1 MSKSVLF
8 IIILLFSIG
17 QPELHAQN
25 RSLASELDTLSNLT
39 EIQFPGEV
47 QPREI
52 RISNPVTFSDDDL
65 LIGQFSGVVSDRNG
79 GVYIADEDQ
88 STIHRFDSSGNY
100 IHSFGRD
107 GEGPGEFRS
116 LVQIDTDGE
125 FLYALDRNLNRI
137 TAFDPETGDPVEILT
152 LGNTGQSM
160 PETFYVL
167 PDDAFIIISMMFA
180 TGSSDDVI
188 HYQPTGIL
196 TKSGSYKPA
205 DQIRLPAR
213 ESVMINSEGGNIGI
227 IVPTYSRRS
236 RVSVSGSGSVY
247 TNWSEHLLIKQ
258 YDSDGSYTG
267 AYYSE
272 LGGEPLTRSQLR
284 NRYSSAYMDALR
296 GETLPS
302 AWPVVRS
309 FLVDNRNRVWVNLF
323 GDGAGE
329 KEWLVFQKNGAVDG
343 MLTLPE
349 ESTIYEVRDDYLY
362 LVETDSDGFEI
373 VKRYEIE

>member
-8 IIILLFSIG
+8 IIILVFSIG
-17 QPELHAQN
+17 QPELQAQN
-25 RSLASELDTLSNLT
+25 RSLASELDTLSNLS
-39 EIQFPGEV
+39 EIQFPGED

-65 LIGQFSGVVSDRNG
+65 LIGQVSGIVSDRNG
-79 GVYIADEDQ
+79 GVYIADQDQ

-100 IHSFGRD
+100 IRSFGRD

-137 TAFDPETGDPVEILT
+137 TTFDPETGDPVESVT
-152 LGNTGQSM
+152 LGNTGQSL
-160 PETFYVL
+160 PETFHIL
-167 PDDAFIIISMMFA
+167 PADAFLITFEMFA
-180 TGSSDDVI
+180 VGRSEEI
-188 HYQPTGIL
+188 HYKSAGIL
-196 TKSGSYKPA
+196 DKSGSYKPA

-213 ESVMINSEGGNIGI
+213 ESVMINSDGGNIGI

-236 RVSVSGSGSVY
+236 SISVSDSGSVY
-247 TNWSEHLLIKQ
+247 TNWSEHFLIKQ
-258 YDSDGSYTG
+258 YDLDGSYTG
-267 AYYSE
+267 AYYSD

-284 NRYSSAYMDALR
+284 SRYSSAYMDALR

-323 GDGAGE
+323 GDGAGDR
-329 KEWLVFQKNGAVDG
+329 EWLVFQQNGEVDG
-343 MLTLPE
+343 MLILPE
-349 ESTIYEVRDDYLY
+349 ESTIHEVRDDYLY
-362 LVETDSDGFEI
+362 LVEADSDGFEI

>member
-1 MSKSVLF
+1 MGKSALF
-8 IIILLFSIG
+8 IVTLFFAFG
-17 QPELHAQN
+17 QLEIQAQN
-25 RSLASELDTLSNLT
+25 RSLSSELDTLSNLT
-39 EIQFPGEV
+39 EIQFPAED

-52 RISNPVTFSDDDL
+52 RISNPVIFSDDDL
-65 LIGQFSGVVSDRNG
+65 LIGQISGIVSDRNG
-79 GVYIADEDQ
+79 GVYIADRDQ
-88 STIHRFDSSGNY
+88 STIHRFDGSGNY
-100 IHSFGRD
+100 IRSFGRD

-116 LVQIDTDGE
+116 LVQIDTDGN

-137 TAFDPETGDPVEILT
+137 TSFDPETGDPIETHT
-152 LGNTGQSM
+152 LGGTGQSM

-167 PDDAFIIISMMFA
+167 PDDAFLIISMMFA

-196 TKSGSYKPA
+196 TKTGNYKTS

-213 ESVMINSEGGNIGI
+213 ESVMVNSEGGNIGI
-227 IVPTYSRRS
+227 IVPTYSRKS
-236 RVSVSGSGSVY
+236 RVSVSDSGSIY

-258 YDSDGSYTG
+258 YDSDGAYAG
-267 AYYSE
+267 AFYSNLE
-272 LGGEPLTRSQLR
+272 GDPLTRSQLR

-296 GETLPS
+296 GATPPS
-302 AWPVVRS
+302 TWPVVRS
-309 FLVDNRNRVWVNLF
+309 FLVDNQNRLWVNLF

-329 KEWLVFQKNGAVDG
+329 RKWLVFQKNGEVGG

-349 ESTIYEVRDDYLY
+349 ESTIHEVRDGYLY
-362 LVETDSDGFEI
+362 LIETDRDGLEI

>member
-17 QPELHAQN
+17 QPELQAQN
-25 RSLASELDTLSNLT
+25 QSLASELDTLSNLT
-39 EIQFPGEV
+39 EIQFPSED
-47 QPREI
+47 QPTEI
-52 RISNPVTFSDDDL
+52 RISSPVTFSDADL
-65 LIGQFSGVVSDRNG
+65 LIGRISGITSDRNG

-100 IHSFGRD
+100 IRSIGRD

-116 LVQIDTDGE
+116 LVQINTDGNL
-125 FLYALDRNLNRI
+125 LYGLDRNLNRI
-137 TAFDPETGDPVEILT
+137 TTFDPETGDPVETLT
-152 LGNTGQSM
+152 LGNTGQSL
-160 PETFYVL
+160 PETFHLL
-167 PDDAFIIISMMFA
+167 PDDAFLITFEMYAVGRSEE
-180 TGSSDDVI
+180 I
-188 HYQPTGIL
+188 HYKAAGIL
-196 TKSGSYKPA
+196 DKSGNYKPA

-213 ESVMINSEGGNIGI
+213 ESVMVNSEGGNIGI

-247 TNWSEHLLIKQ
+247 TNWSEHFLIKQ

-267 AYYSE
+267 AYYSDLE
-272 LGGEPLTRSQLR
+272 GEPLTRSQLR

-302 AWPVVRS
+302 AWPTVRS

-329 KEWLVFQKNGAVDG
+329 KEWLVFQENGEVDG

-349 ESTIYEVRDDYLY
+349 ESTIHEVWDDYLY